1 MENIDSKTL
10 GKLTDLET
18 QKAELLTKINSLNDI
33 RNSVGT
39 NSIEKIISLNVA
51 GIEDGSFTAS
61 VSELKQLYAKRR
73 EMAQI
78 YTPNS
83 EPMREINRLINEAKY
98 TSQDGL
104 RKYFQGYN
112 NKLSDLD
119 AQIGKIDKELVTLPE
134 KQRIFLMH
142 KEVITLLKIL
152 ITPYLRNRQN
162 PRCV

>member
-73 EMAQI
+73 EMARFI
-78 YTPNS
+78 LP
-83 EPMREINRLINEAKY
+83 I
-98 TSQDGL
+98 
-104 RKYFQGYN
+104 
-112 NKLSDLD
+112 LS
-119 AQIGKIDKELVTLPE
+119 
-134 KQRIFLMH
+134 
-142 KEVITLLKIL
+142 
-152 ITPYLRNRQN
+152 
-162 PRCV
+162 RCGRSTD